1 MGVEII
7 QARGDKRE
15 REVGGW
21 ECDKIKC
28 PTKNLGAGEAWK
40 DGAQSQAPSAMGPG
54 PEEGWG
60 LVRQF

>member
-21 ECDKIKC
+21 ECDKIDQRLKILILHGNRN
-28 PTKNLGAGEAWK
+28 KG
-40 DGAQSQAPSAMGPG
+40 DGHSHNYQ
-54 PEEGWG
+54 
-60 LVRQF
+60 